1 MKQNRTMCIP
11 DVTVP
16 HHQNLSEFVC
26 IFVTMRYHYAYSTSI
41 NMSKTIKV
49 AFLLHLLPFDVAF
62 SKTQTEC
69 ECVTKAGIIPK
80 HTSC

>member
-1 MKQNRTMCIP
+1 MFDILKK
-11 DVTVP
+11 VLVLY
-16 HHQNLSEFVC
+16 LSEFVC
-26 IFVTMRYHYAYSTSI
+26 IFVTMRYHYTYSTSI

-69 ECVTKAGIIPK
+69 MFDILKKVLVLLHIFFI
-80 HTSC
+80 

>member
-1 MKQNRTMCIP
+1 MYPEWHGHTPPIK
-11 DVTVP
+11 
-16 HHQNLSEFVC
+16 SAC
-26 IFVTMRYHYAYSTSI
+26 IFVTMRYHYTYSTSI

-49 AFLLHLLPFDVAF
+49 AFLLHLLSFDVAF